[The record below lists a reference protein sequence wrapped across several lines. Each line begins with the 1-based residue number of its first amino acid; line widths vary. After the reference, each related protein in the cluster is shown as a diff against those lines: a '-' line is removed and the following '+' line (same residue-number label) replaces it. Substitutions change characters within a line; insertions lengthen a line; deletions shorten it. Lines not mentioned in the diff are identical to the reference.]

1 MRATR
6 MSLLA
11 GVVLIAACSDAP
23 NPASPDVSARAVGD
37 VRSNNDPGVQIPDRY
52 IVVLK
57 PTGDRA
63 VNVASSIIPAGEG
76 RITASYDVALKGFAA
91 DLTPTGVAAVRARS
105 EVSFVEADQVYT
117 ANTTQTGA
125 TWGLDRID
133 QNNLPLNGTYVYGG
147 NGTGVNAYIIDTGIR
162 LTHNEFAG
170 RAFSG
175 FTAIND
181 GNGTNDCNG
190 HGTHVSGTVGG
201 TTYGVAKGVKLYA
214 VRVLD
219 CSGSGT
225 TSGVIAGINWVAA
238 NRVLP
243 AVVNMS
249 LGGGF
254 SPSLNAAVANAVSKG
269 VTFAVAAG
277 NDGANSCN
285 YSPSSEPSAITVGA
299 TSSTDVKASWS
310 NFGSC
315 LDIFAPGVG
324 ITSSVNTSNTATAVY
339 SGTSMASPHV
349 AGVAA
354 LYLQANPSATPAQV
368 ATALTSNATLNK
380 VASPGTNSANRLLFM
395 GFIGGV
401 TPPPPPPAPVA
412 AFTWTCN
419 TQRRCVFD
427 ASTSTGTAL
436 TYRWTNSN
444 DTPKTGVTAIYWW
457 DISGRA
463 QTVTLTVTD
472 SLGRTNTLSKSVVI
486 Y

>member
-1 MRATR
+1 MRAIR

-11 GVVLIAACSDAP
+11 GVLVLAACTESSTP
-23 NPASPDVSARAVGD
+23 SSPDVSARSVSDSRTTNG
-37 VRSNNDPGVQIPDRY
+37 PGVQIPDKY

-57 PTGDRA
+57 PTNGQA
-63 VNVASSIIPAGEG
+63 VNVAASIIPAGEG
-76 RITASYDVALKGFAA
+76 RVTATYDVALKGFAA
-91 DLTPTGVAAVRARS
+91 DLTPAGVAAVRARS
-105 EVSFVEADQVYT
+105 EVSFVEADQIYT
-117 ANTTQTGA
+117 ANITQTGA

-133 QNNLPLNGTYVYGG
+133 QNSLPLNGTYVYGG
-147 NGTGVNAYIIDTGIR
+147 NGSGVNAYIIDTGIR

-170 RAFSG
+170 RAFSSY
-175 FTAIND
+175 TAIND

-219 CSGSGT
+219 CNGSGT

-243 AVVNMS
+243 AVANMS
-249 LGGGF
+249 LGGGY
-254 SPSLNAAVANAVSKG
+254 SASLNSAVANAVSKG

-277 NDGANSCN
+277 NSNANACLS
-285 YSPSSEPSAITVGA
+285 SPSSEPSALTVGA
-299 TSSTDVKASWS
+299 TGSNDARASFS
-310 NFGSC
+310 NYGTC
-315 LDIFAPGVG
+315 LDIFAPGVS
-324 ITSSVNTSNTATAVY
+324 ITSAWITSNTATAVLN
-339 SGTSMASPHV
+339 GTSMASPHV

-368 ATALTSNATLNK
+368 GSALTSNASLNK
-380 VASPGTNSANRLLFM
+380 VTNPGTGSVNRLLYM

-401 TPPPPPPAPVA
+401 APPAPVA
-412 AFTWTCN
+412 AFTWTCD

-427 ASTSTGTAL
+427 GSKSTGTTL

-444 DTPKTGVTAIYWW
+444 DTPKTGVTAVYWW
-457 DISGRA
+457 DIAGRS

-472 SLGRTNTLSKSVVI
+472 NLGRTNTLAKAVVVN
-486 Y
+486 

>member
-11 GVVLIAACSDAP
+11 GAVLVGACSDAP
-23 NPASPDVSARAVGD
+23 TPASPDVAPRAPSAVGAA
-37 VRSNNDPGVQIPDRY
+37 VGTTTQIPDKY
-52 IVVLK
+52 VVVLR
-57 PTGDRA
+57 PTTLAAGSVGTA
-63 VNVASSIIPAGEG
+63 IIPAGEG
-76 RITASYDVALKGFAA
+76 RVTAAYDVALKGFAA
-91 DLTPTGVAAVRARS
+91 DLTPAGVAAVRARS
-105 EVSFVEADQVYT
+105 EVSFVEADQIYT
-117 ANTTQTGA
+117 ANVTQTGA

-133 QNNLPLNGTYVYGG
+133 QANLPLNGTYVYNG
-147 NGTGVNAYIIDTGIR
+147 NGAGVNAYIIDTGIR

-170 RAFSG
+170 RAFSA

-181 GNGTNDCNG
+181 GNGSNDCNG

-219 CSGSGT
+219 CNGSGS

-249 LGGGF
+249 LGGGY
-254 SPSLNAAVANAVSKG
+254 SASLNSAVATAVAKG

-277 NDGANSCN
+277 NDGRNACN
-285 YSPSSEPSAITVGA
+285 YSPASAPSAITVGA
-299 TSSTDVKASWS
+299 TSSTDLKASWS
-310 NFGSC
+310 NFGTC
-315 LDIFAPGVG
+315 LDIFAPGVN

-354 LYLQANPSATPAQV
+354 LYLQANPNATPGQV

-380 VASPGTNSANRLLFM
+380 VSSPGTGSANRLLFM
-395 GFIGGV
+395 GFIGGAG
-401 TPPPPPPAPVA
+401 PPQPAAPVA

-427 ASTSTGTAL
+427 GRTSTGTGL

-444 DTPKTGVTAIYWW
+444 DLPASGVTAVYWW
-457 DISGRA
+457 DWAGRS

-472 SLGRTNTLSKSVVI
+472 NIGRINALSKVVVVN
-486 Y
+486 

>member
-1 MRATR
+1 MRVTR

-11 GVVLIAACSDAP
+11 GVVLIAACSESP
-23 NPASPDVSARAVGD
+23 TPASPDVAPRAAGD
-37 VRSNNDPGVQIPDRY
+37 ARSNGGMAVQIPDRY

-57 PTGDRA
+57 PTGA
-63 VNVASSIIPAGEG
+63 QSANVAGAIIPPGEG
-76 RITASYDVALKGFAA
+76 RVTASYDVALKGFAA
-91 DLTPTGVAAVRARS
+91 DLTPAGVAAVRARS

-117 ANTTQTGA
+117 ANVTQTGA

-133 QNNLPLNGTYVYGG
+133 QQNLPLNGTYVYNGS
-147 NGTGVNAYIIDTGIR
+147 GTGVNAYIIDTGIR
-162 LTHNEFAG
+162 LTHNEFVG
-170 RAFSG
+170 RAFSAY
-175 FTAIND
+175 TAIND

-219 CSGSGT
+219 CNGSGT

-249 LGGGF
+249 LGGGY
-254 SPSLNAAVANAVSKG
+254 SASLNSAVANAVAKG

-277 NDGANSCN
+277 NSGANACSF
-285 YSPSSEPSAITVGA
+285 SPSSEPSAITVGA
-299 TSSTDVKASWS
+299 TASNDVKPSWS
-310 NFGSC
+310 NFGTC
-315 LDIFAPGVG
+315 LDIFAPGVN

-368 ATALTSNATLNK
+368 VSALTSNATLNK
-380 VASPGTNSANRLLFM
+380 VGSPGTGSVNRLLYM

-401 TPPPPPPAPVA
+401 TPPPPAPVA
-412 AFTWTCN
+412 KFTWTCDV
-419 TQRRCVFD
+419 QRRCVFD
-427 ASTSTGTAL
+427 GSTSTGTSL

-444 DTPKTGVTAIYWW
+444 DTPKTGVTAVYWW
-457 DISGRA
+457 DIAGRA

-472 SLGRTNTLSKSVVI
+472 NLGRTNTLSKSVVVN
-486 Y
+486 